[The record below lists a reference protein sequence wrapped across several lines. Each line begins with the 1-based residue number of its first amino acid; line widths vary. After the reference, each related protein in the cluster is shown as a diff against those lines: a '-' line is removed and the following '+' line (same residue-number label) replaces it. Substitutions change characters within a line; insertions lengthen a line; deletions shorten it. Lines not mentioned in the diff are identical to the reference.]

1 MQEQTWPGLE
11 WHFMKR
17 NSVFFAVF
25 MGIAICARAQAPTG
39 SIEGAKQDAIDAYLQ
54 PLANNHTFAGAV
66 TLVANED
73 RVVSVKAVGYRD
85 LASKAPMTTDD
96 LFWIAS
102 TSKPMTATALMMLV
116 DEGKVNVDDPVE
128 KYLPEFHG
136 QMVSVAAAGSTGSAQ
151 GAAGGQTLVP
161 ANHSILVRE
170 ILSHTSG
177 LPFKSKAQPGALD
190 MLPLKDAVRSF
201 AAEPLNF
208 QPNTNYS
215 YSNEG
220 LNTAA
225 RIIEVVSG
233 ISYEQF
239 MQERLFD
246 PLGMKDTT
254 FWPTAEQIGRL
265 AKTYKLDAQK
275 EDLVEGPIE
284 QLTYPLDDRKHRYP
298 MPAGGIFSTAGDVA
312 RFARMVLNGGVLDGR
327 RYLSAQSLQEM
338 TSVENGGMGGG
349 DYGFG
354 FSISAHGMGH
364 GGAYS
369 NAMEI
374 DRETGRV
381 MIFMVQQ
388 NGPWGTEEGKKI
400 VPTLDRLA
408 DELVRSGAAASASME
423 QGKH

>member
-1 MQEQTWPGLE
+1 
-11 WHFMKR
+11 MKR
-17 NSVFFAVF
+17 SSAFFAVVL
-25 MGIAICARAQAPTG
+25 GISILARAQTPTG
-39 SIEGAKQDAIDAYLQ
+39 SMSAAKQGAIDAYLQ

-66 TLVANED
+66 ALVANKD
-73 RVVSVKAVGYRD
+73 GVVYSKAVGYRD
-85 LASKAPMTTDD
+85 LASNAPMTTDD

-102 TSKPMTATALMMLV
+102 TSKPMTAAALMMLV

-128 KYLPEFHG
+128 KYLPEFHE
-136 QMVSVAAAGSTGSAQ
+136 QMVGVP
-151 GAAGGQTLVP
+151 AGGQTLVP
-161 ANHSILVRE
+161 ANHPILVRE

-190 MLPLKDAVRSF
+190 TLPLKDAVRSF
-201 AAEPLNF
+201 AAEPLKF
-208 QPNTNYS
+208 QPFTDYS

-254 FWPTAEQIGRL
+254 FWPTTEQIARL

-275 EDLVEGPIE
+275 KDLVEGPLE
-284 QLTYPLDDRKHRYP
+284 QLTYPLDDRKHRFP
-298 MPAGGIFSTAGDVA
+298 MPAGGIFSTAEDVA
-312 RFARMVLNGGVLDGR
+312 RFARMILNGGALDGK
-327 RYLSAQSLQEM
+327 RYLSAQSLREM
-338 TSVENGGMGGG
+338 TSVENAGMGGG

-354 FSISAHGMGH
+354 FSVSAHGMGH
-364 GGAYS
+364 GGAYK
-369 NAMEI
+369 NAMDI
-374 DRETGRV
+374 DRETGRIT
-381 MIFMVQQ
+381 IFMVQQ
-388 NGPWGTEEGKKI
+388 DGPWGTEEGEKI

-408 DELVRSGAAASASME
+408 DELVRSGAAAASAE
-423 QGKH
+423 EPGKR